1 MQLKFN
7 EKYAN
12 EMEFLL
18 KNFKVEI
25 VEFNDKKMKGAFGEN
40 LKHIKL
46 RIVESGSKKR
56 VWFKGEKK
64 IY

>member
-56 VWFKGEKK
+56 V
-64 IY
+64 

>member
-1 MQLKFN
+1 MNNPLKFTN
-7 EKYAN
+7 INNHLTKPN

-18 KNFKVEI
+18 KNSKVEI

-56 VWFKGEKK
+56 V
-64 IY
+64 

>member
-25 VEFNDKKMKGAFGEN
+25 VEFNDKKMKCAFGEN

-56 VWFKGEKK
+56 V
-64 IY
+64 

>member
-1 MQLKFN
+1 MYVCFKKMQLKFN

-56 VWFKGEKK
+56 V
-64 IY
+64 